1 MRVDIMK
8 NYSLALYSIE
18 SIQIIT
24 RISEQTIKLIK
35 QEDHSNDFINFNNP
49 VKTKKKQ
56 TFYLCVNCS

>member
-1 MRVDIMK
+1 MK
-8 NYSLALYSIE
+8 SYSLVLYSIE

-49 VKTKKKQ
+49 VKTKK
-56 TFYLCVNCS
+56 TVNILFVCKLQ